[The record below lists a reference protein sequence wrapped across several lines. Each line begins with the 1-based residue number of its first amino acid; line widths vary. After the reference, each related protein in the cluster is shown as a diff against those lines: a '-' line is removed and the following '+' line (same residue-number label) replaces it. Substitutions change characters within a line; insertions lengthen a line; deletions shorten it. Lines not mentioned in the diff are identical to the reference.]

1 MSLTLAQAQ
10 WLIGFM
16 RNLPGSHAPRPS
28 DQDYEAAMAA
38 QAAQAHAAQLPA
50 GYEEYGWTLSEEEF

>member
-1 MSLTLAQAQ
+1 MSLSLAQAQ

-28 DQDYEAAMAA
+28 EEDYAAAMAA
-38 QAAQAHAAQLPA
+38 QAAQASAAQLPA
-50 GYEEYGWTLSEEEF
+50 GYDESSYGYFEEEF